1 MKIYNKKTFASGIF
15 MLSLAALNLVLYI
28 SNKDFTIKGVILV
41 VALYLLGSFAVV
53 HSLSRKMAKEDRLE
67 ELDERNQF
75 IELKSKR
82 RSLEL
87 AQALSFLIIPVLL
100 ITGKIFKNEGL
111 TAISVG
117 LGIALSFSILAEI
130 FTRMYYD
137 SKN

>member
-1 MKIYNKKTFASGIF
+1 MKIYNKKTFASGVF
-15 MLSLAALNLVLYI
+15 MLALATLDLVLYI

-41 VALYLLGSFAVV
+41 AALYLLGSFAVV
-53 HSLSRKMAKEDRLE
+53 RSLSRKMTKEDRLE

-87 AQALSFLIIPVLL
+87 TQALSFLLMPVLL
-100 ITGKIFKNEGL
+100 IAGKILEYERF
-111 TAISVG
+111 TAMAVG
-117 LGIALSFSILAEI
+117 LGIAFSISVLAEI